1 MRLILFNL
9 APYRARKEKLKKIA
23 FYVQMA
29 FVLAVSLIFCYAV
42 SNELESRAVAKE
54 SYLNEISSIEQNIE
68 LQANQVSVL
77 EQKLTVLRR
86 QVETLRSI
94 EQDTLLSSQ
103 LLAVLD
109 QSLPAGMALA
119 KVTVSP
125 SVVSVYGRTNSV
137 STLAQWT
144 EFLKKFPKVYS
155 NSELIRLA
163 MVDPGQAGTKG
174 LLHDFEIK
182 LTVSAPSLNLSPTAE
197 AAK

>member
-9 APYRARKEKLKKIA
+9 APYRARKERLKKIA
-23 FYVQMA
+23 FYTQMA
-29 FVLAVSLIFCYAV
+29 VVLGVSLVFCYAV

-54 SYLNEISSIEQNIE
+54 SYLHEISSIEQNIQ

-86 QVETLRSI
+86 QAETLRSI

-109 QSLPAGMALA
+109 QSLPSGMALA
-119 KVTVSP
+119 KVTVNP
-125 SVVSVYGRTNSV
+125 YVVTVYGRTNSV

-144 EFLKKFPKVYS
+144 QLLKSFPKVYS
-155 NSELIRLA
+155 NSELVRLI
-163 MVDPGQAGTKG
+163 MVDSGKAGTKG
-174 LLHDFEIK
+174 LLHDFELK
-182 LTVSAPSLNLSPTAE
+182 LTVSAPSLDLSPTAG